1 MDDQNLTSGE
11 KLTGATS
18 TPGDGTTTTDG
29 ATGDASPQKD
39 MVERHRYDGASSEA
53 VRQKQRADMLQQ
65 QLFNAQQTAVQTAA
79 VQSVSA
85 STDTIT
91 DKQYA
96 DAVISGDEGTMRSF
110 REQNER
116 SRDEREQKRREAASE
131 SEQAVQA
138 ASYALQQ
145 AATPIQKDP
154 ALANQLWERYQQYR
168 VDPSKRLRV
177 RSIEKEVP
185 GYGKIDLNMMTL
197 AAEDIQREQGLNE
210 AVARETARRT
220 DTSGYSVPATE
231 GSLTPSTQSTG
242 KFNPDIHL
250 SEDERAGVQKA
261 INGGLYKDVESY
273 WNAMD
278 PDVKKARLAE
288 GRPIRALQLGK
299 KEVIFSKKT

>member
-1 MDDQNLTSGE
+1 
-11 KLTGATS
+11 
-18 TPGDGTTTTDG
+18 
-29 ATGDASPQKD
+29 
-39 MVERHRYDGASSEA
+39 
-53 VRQKQRADMLQQ
+53 
-65 QLFNAQQTAVQTAA
+65 
-79 VQSVSA
+79 
-85 STDTIT
+85 
-91 DKQYA
+91 
-96 DAVISGDEGTMRSF
+96 MRSF

-116 SRDEREQKRREAASE
+116 SLDERNERRRAVAAE

-145 AATPIQKDP
+145 AATPIAKDP
-154 ALANQLWERYQQYR
+154 ALAGELWNRYQQYST
-168 VDPSKRLRV
+168 DPSKRLRV
-177 RSIEKEVP
+177 RPIEKNVP
-185 GYGKIDLNMMTL
+185 GYGNIDLNMMTL

-210 AVARETARRT
+210 AVARETARRA

-231 GSLTPSTQSTG
+231 GSLTPSTESTG
-242 KFNPDIHL
+242 KFNPSVHL

-261 INGGLYKDVESY
+261 INGGLYKDIESY

>member
-1 MDDQNLTSGE
+1 MDKQNLTSGE
-11 KLTGATS
+11 KLSGATS
-18 TPGDGTTTTDG
+18 TPGDGTTATDG
-29 ATGDASPQKD
+29 ATGEASPQKD
-39 MVERHRYDGASSEA
+39 MIERHRYDGASAEA
-53 VRQKQRADMLQQ
+53 VRQKQRGDMLQQ
-65 QLFNAQQTAVQTAA
+65 QLFREQQRAVAQPVQP
-79 VQSVSA
+79 VSA
-85 STDTIT
+85 NTDNIT

-96 DAVISGDEGTMRSF
+96 DAVISGDETTMRGF

-116 SRDEREQKRREAASE
+116 SRDARDEQRRAAASE
-131 SEQAVQA
+131 SEQAIQA

-154 ALANQLWERYQQYR
+154 ALANQLWERYQQYS
-168 VDPSKRLRV
+168 VDPGKRLRV
-177 RSIEKEVP
+177 RPIEKEVP

-231 GSLTPSTQSTG
+231 GSLTPSTESTG
-242 KFNPDIHL
+242 KFNPSVHL

-261 INGGLYKDVESY
+261 INGGLYKDIESY